1 MALVIPIYLIGSILV
16 NDTLAFLLKISQ
28 FDINPTCYMLVHFIK
43 GSDVLAVNIQLLYRS
58 QLLLS
63 EQKIHPGLYEN
74 EEVHG
79 LQNTF

>member
-1 MALVIPIYLIGSILV
+1 
-16 NDTLAFLLKISQ
+16 
-28 FDINPTCYMLVHFIK
+28 MLVHFIK
-43 GSDVLAVNIQLLYRS
+43 GSDVLAINIQLLYRS

-74 EEVHG
+74 EEVHD

>member
-1 MALVIPIYLIGSILV
+1 
-16 NDTLAFLLKISQ
+16 
-28 FDINPTCYMLVHFIK
+28 MLVHFIK
-43 GSDVLAVNIQLLYRS
+43 GSDVLAENIQLLYRS